1 MEAEKIVIQDP
12 QNGGITVNEPRS
24 PQEIHASEV
33 SYRRLFEA
41 AHDGILILDAETGRV
56 DDVNPYLF
64 NLLGF
69 TRSEMIGKTVG
80 ELSPFKDIESNQAML
95 ERLQEQGYVRYEN
108 LPMETRDG
116 RKKAVEFVSNVYQ
129 AGDKKV
135 IQCNIRD
142 ITERKKIE
150 AQFMRAQRMESIG
163 TLAGGIA
170 HDLNN
175 ILSPIMLSIDM
186 LKTMSHDPQAKEI
199 LETIEVSARRGA
211 DIVKQILSLSHGL
224 EGEEISAEPKH
235 LLKDL
240 EKIIK
245 DTFPRDARLK
255 FSLPNDTW
263 TIFGDSTQVHPILL
277 NLCVNAR
284 DTIPH
289 RGNLTISVENC
300 ELNEQYATMHI
311 QAKVG
316 RYVSIHVAHSE
327 PSLPQ
332 GILDNLFELFFTV
345 AEARSAAGESVG
357 LPRGNGETVLV
368 IDDEASI
375 LTMTSQTL
383 EAFGYRT
390 LTAKDGA
397 DAVAIYALH
406 RNEIAVVLTDMMMPV
421 MDGPATIRVLRRINP
436 ALKIVASSGLH
447 ANGSVA
453 KGGDV
458 KHFLPKPY
466 TPEILLKTIRAI
478 LHEA

>member
-1 MEAEKIVIQDP
+1 MDVEKTATQDH
-12 QNGGITVNEPRS
+12 QTESLTGSWARTE
-24 PQEIHASEV
+24 QEILASEL

-69 TRSEMIGKTVG
+69 TRSEMVGKTVG

-129 AGDKKV
+129 VGDKKV

-142 ITERKKIE
+142 ITERKKVE
-150 AQFMRAQRMESIG
+150 AQFMRAQRLESIG

-186 LKTMSHDPQAKEI
+186 LKTMSHDPQATKI
-199 LETIEVSARRGA
+199 LETIEVSAQKGS
-211 DIVKQILSLSHGL
+211 DIVKQISSLARGL
-224 EGEEISAEPKH
+224 EGDGVDTEPKH

-240 EKIIK
+240 EKVIK
-245 DTFPRDARLK
+245 DTFPREARLK

-263 TIFGDSTQVHPILL
+263 TIHGDSTQVHPILL

-284 DTIPH
+284 DAAPH
-289 RGNLTISVENC
+289 RGSLTISVEKC
-300 ELNEQYATMHI
+300 ELNKQYATMHI

-316 RYVSIHVAHSE
+316 RYVNIHVAHSE
-327 PSLPQ
+327 PSLTE
-332 GILDNLFELFFTV
+332 GILDNLFEPFFPV
-345 AEARSAAGESVG
+345 SEATNGAAPLSGP
-357 LPRGNGETVLV
+357 PRGNGETVLV

-375 LTMTSQTL
+375 LTITSQTL
-383 EAFGYRT
+383 EAFGYRA

-397 DAVAIYALH
+397 DAVAIYAQH

-421 MDGPATIRVLRRINP
+421 MDGPATIKILRKINP
-436 ALKIVASSGLH
+436 AAKIVASSGLH

-478 LHEA
+478 LDEA